1 MPGKKPTKGHR
12 FGGEWTTRKL
22 AVLSKYLAAYTTAL
36 QNRRFVTGYIDAFA
50 GTGYRSM
57 RVRDQESSSDLLFP
71 DLANSEPQALL
82 DGSARLALLVD
93 PPFDRYVFIERSR
106 QRCEMLEALK
116 DEFPERKDRIAVR
129 TDEAN
134 RAIQE
139 MCGRDWS
146 ERRGVLFLDPYGS
159 QVEWET
165 IEAVAATK
173 AIDMWLL
180 FPLGIGVNRM
190 LTRSGEI
197 PQSWRDRL
205 DKLLGTK
212 TWLDAFYQT
221 RTTPTLFGA
230 DDERIVKASIETIGR
245 YFNDRLKA
253 IFAGVAD
260 SPAVL
265 RNSTGSPVY
274 LFCFAAANEKG
285 ARIAVRIADH
295 LLKGVG

>member
-1 MPGKKPTKGHR
+1 
-12 FGGEWTTRKL
+12 
-22 AVLSKYLAAYTTAL
+22 
-36 QNRRFVTGYIDAFA
+36 
-50 GTGYRSM
+50 
-57 RVRDQESSSDLLFP
+57 
-71 DLANSEPQALL
+71 
-82 DGSARLALLVD
+82 
-93 PPFDRYVFIERSR
+93 
-106 QRCEMLEALK
+106 
-116 DEFPERKDRIAVR
+116 
-129 TDEAN
+129 
-134 RAIQE
+134 

-146 ERRGVLFLDPYGS
+146 AHRAVLFLDPYGA

-180 FPLGIGVNRM
+180 FPLGIGVNRCSPGRE
-190 LTRSGEI
+190 RSRNHG
-197 PQSWRDRL
+197 
-205 DKLLGTK
+205 GTGS
-212 TWLDAFYQT
+212 TSSSAPRPGYDAFYQT